1 VLDVRRAA
9 WTLLYDAGVRLG
21 MSLLLIAVFVISAL
35 LVPVGA
41 ILKYAI
47 NERDV
52 PGIDVDA
59 TGTIFLLAGFLGFV
73 LFVLLL
79 LAALAFR
86 TRRERRRR

>member
-1 VLDVRRAA
+1 MLDVRRAA

-21 MSLLLIAVFVISAL
+21 MSLLLLAVFVISAL

-79 LAALAFR
+79 AALAFR